1 MFNNLKNITAI
12 LVLMGSLAGCAAQPS
27 MGGMKMD
34 PAMCK
39 KMMAQGKCGCCQNM
53 SDMRTAGMMSGEQ
66 PMQCM
71 PQNEKKTET
80 PPPAVSPEEHKKH
93 HPAQ

>member
-12 LVLMGSLAGCAAQPS
+12 LILIGSLAGCAAQPPT
-27 MGGMKMD
+27 GGMKMD

-39 KMMAQGKCGCCQNM
+39 KMMAEGKCGCCQSM
-53 SDMRTAGMMSGEQ
+53 GDMSGGQ
-66 PMQCM
+66 TMQCM
-71 PQNEKKTET
+71 PQNENKTET
-80 PPPAVSPEEHKKH
+80 PPPAVNPEEHKKH

>member
-1 MFNNLKNITAI
+1 MFNNLKKMTAI
-12 LVLMGSLAGCAAQPS
+12 LVLMGSLAGCATQSS

-39 KMMAQGKCGCCQNM
+39 KMMAEGKCGCCQNM
-53 SDMRTAGMMSGEQ
+53 GDMRTSGMMSGGQ

-71 PQNEKKTET
+71 PQAEKKAET
-80 PPPAVSPEEHKKH
+80 PAVSPEEHKKH